1 MAELADHRI
10 TVENWEVFASRD
22 TALALRD
29 YLTDAGIES
38 YVARHVGL
46 WDVGAGRLR
55 ASPLYRPNK
64 QGKQR

>member
-38 YVARHVGL
+38 YVWRDTSGYGTWVLVA
-46 WDVGAGRLR
+46 
-55 ASPLYRPNK
+55 
-64 QGKQR
+64 